1 MKLRGVSSGTHRRKE
16 KKDGRGT
23 KPCGSTWHEHGSWTA
38 TRSRTQDAGCIVG
51 VLCIRARHF
60 QPLENSPGVFSSHGN
75 LRTLPFSHEHTV
87 RLESAGNA
95 LGTGLAFRG
104 TTAFFFAHRDREG
117 FLPLE
122 HPRPP
127 RWKNVTRIRNNK
139 QPIQTS
145 TSNRNPNKPKET
157 PHK

>member
-38 TRSRTQDAGCIVG
+38 TGSRTQDAGCIVG

-75 LRTLPFSHEHTV
+75 LRTLPFFSRTHCAPRIQRKCNWHGTCFPRNDGVFLRAPRQRGIPPAGTSPSAAVEKRDPNPKQQTTDSNIN
-87 RLESAGNA
+87 LE
-95 LGTGLAFRG
+95 
-104 TTAFFFAHRDREG
+104 
-117 FLPLE
+117 P
-122 HPRPP
+122 
-127 RWKNVTRIRNNK
+127 
-139 QPIQTS
+139 
-145 TSNRNPNKPKET
+145 KPKT
-157 PHK
+157 NQRRSPK